1 MTIFNAHQIKPIS
14 KLAKESFKFKYFKE
28 EMNSTLYFH
37 TVSEEGLSF
46 SFYSDLKSFSNK
58 HNDCYSMYLYTHTI
72 SYHSLGFPEI
82 YHHLLNHA
90 SAFAC
95 RNACA
100 WFDLE
105 VENPR

>member
-1 MTIFNAHQIKPIS
+1 MHIKPIS

-58 HNDCYSMYLYTHTI
+58 HNDCYSTMYLYYTYYFI
-72 SYHSLGFPEI
+72 SFY
-82 YHHLLNHA
+82 
-90 SAFAC
+90 
-95 RNACA
+95 
-100 WFDLE
+100 WFS
-105 VENPR
+105 